1 VISPVGMADLQARIA
16 TLRGQSGTLAAG
28 RLGVDSSASPAG
40 TRTATTLGS
49 ASGSASFGSVLE
61 SITGGSS
68 LSRNAM
74 AQSIAGG
81 SPFPAATGDVQGVPY
96 SAEFNAAGA
105 KYGVSAKVLA
115 AVAKVESSYHPDAV
129 SGAGAQG
136 MMQLMPSTA
145 AGLGVN
151 PFDPAS
157 AVDGAAR
164 LLSSLTQRFG
174 SVDQALAAYNI
185 GPGALSRAGGIQP
198 GSQAE
203 KYVNA
208 VRTALEGLA

>member
-208 VRTALEGLA
+208 VRAALEGLA